1 MISKYVIFDLDDTLV
16 YEIEFL
22 KSAFKEI
29 AEKLEP
35 ERDLELYEE
44 MFSFYEKKVNV
55 FAVLHQKYP
64 NYSKEDLLNI
74 YRNHFPSLKLNE
86 GARDVLN
93 FCTDKGYK
101 IGLISDGRSITQR
114 NKLKSLEIEHVFEK
128 IVISEEFGSTKP
140 NSENYK
146 VFVLDR
152 ELEYYY
158 IADNPQKDFIAPN
171 KLGWTTICLLDKGKN
186 IHRQYFDIDLEY
198 LPKLKIS
205 NLMELIE
212 IL

>member
-86 GARDVLN
+86 GAREVLN

>member
-86 GARDVLN
+86 GAREVLN

-146 VFVLDR
+146 VFVTGN
-152 ELEYYY
+152 EIECYY
-158 IADNPQKDFIAPN
+158 IADNPQKDFITPN
-171 KLGWTTICLLDKGKN
+171 KLGWTTICLLDNGKN
-186 IHRQYFDIDLEY
+186 IHSQNFDIDTEY
-198 LPKLKIS
+198 LPKIKIS
-205 NLMELIE
+205 NLKELIE

>member
-22 KSAFKEI
+22 KSAYKEI
-29 AEKLEP
+29 AGTVEP
-35 ERDLELYEE
+35 ERSQALYEE
-44 MFSFYEKKVNV
+44 MYTLYEKKENV
-55 FAVLHQKYP
+55 FEVLHQRYS

-74 YRNHFPSLKLNE
+74 YRNHFPVLILND
-86 GARDVLN
+86 GATNV
-93 FCTDKGYK
+93 FKYCKDKGYK

>member
-29 AEKLEP
+29 AERLEP

-44 MFSFYEKKVNV
+44 MFSIYKKKENV

-74 YRNHFPSLKLNE
+74 YRNHFPSLKLNDGFRE
-86 GARDVLN
+86 VIN
-93 FCTDKGYK
+93 FCTDNGYK

-114 NKLKSLEIEHVFEK
+114 KKLKSLEIEHVFEK

-146 VFVLDR
+146 VFVIDN

-186 IHRQYFDIDLEY
+186 IHRQNFDIDIEY
-198 LPKLKIS
+198 LPKIKIS